1 MKFVLIAAV
10 SAALLAGCA
19 QSVPGKA
26 SDSPRLDPLKV
37 AGLEITTGDSGLRPG
52 APASD
57 RKAQNGDGGAI
68 DQLATSAVADVEGYW
83 EEQFPVSFDQDF
95 EPVRQLVS
103 YDSRGANLRLCGTD
117 TKGLVNAFYCSS
129 DDVVAWDRGQL
140 LPSFDP
146 ISSVAVLAHEMG
158 HAVQFRLGGGGNAPS
173 IVKEQQADCY
183 AGNYF
188 RWVAEGKSARF
199 QVSTGTG
206 LNQILATLFAIRDSA
221 GSEFDT
227 QGAHGTAFD
236 RVTAFQFGFAED
248 PRRCARIDL
257 AEITKRSTQ
266 EAFGEEDEDVGFGQG
281 NLRVDDEA
289 ELLNLKETLRAAFP
303 GVQVRWDGECK
314 DTTPSSYCSGGVVG
328 IDLAALVRLGA
339 IGDFAAFGSVAS
351 RYAVAVQDS
360 KGLAIDGVVAG
371 QRTACLT
378 GLWASTIVRARD
390 AKLAISPGD
399 LDEAV
404 VELLSRD
411 SLIAGDAK
419 GATIPSGFARVE
431 AFRDGFLTGSAD
443 TCTTRY
449 R

>member
-1 MKFVLIAAV
+1 MRFLLVAVV

-19 QSVPGKA
+19 QSVPGKP
-26 SDSPRLDPLKV
+26 SDSPKADPLKV
-37 AGLEITTGDSGLRPG
+37 AGLEITTGDSGPKPG
-52 APASD
+52 APASG
-57 RKAQNGDGGAI
+57 RTAANSDGGAV
-68 DQLATSAVADVEGYW
+68 DQLATSAVADVEAYW
-83 EEQFPVSFDQDF
+83 EEQFPVAFDAEF
-95 EPVRQLVS
+95 TPVRRLVS

-117 TKGLVNAFYCSS
+117 TKGLVNAFYCSA

-140 LPSFDP
+140 LPSFDA

-188 RWVAEGKSARF
+188 RWVAEGRSTRF
-199 QVSTGTG
+199 RVSTGTG

-221 GSEFDT
+221 GGEFDAK
-227 QGAHGTAFD
+227 GAHGTAFD

-248 PRRCARIDL
+248 PRRCAAIDL
-257 AEITKRSTQ
+257 AEITRRSTQ
-266 EAFGEEDEDVGFGQG
+266 EAFGAEDRDIGFGQG

-289 ELLNLKETLRAAFP
+289 ELLNLKATLRAAFP
-303 GVQVRWDGECK
+303 GVQVRWDGGCA
-314 DTTPSSYCSGGVVG
+314 DTTPASYCSGGVVG
-328 IDLAALVRLGA
+328 IDLAGLAELGT

-360 KGLAIDGVVAG
+360 MGLPVTGVVAG

-378 GLWASTIVRARD
+378 GLWASTIVRSRGAE
-390 AKLAISPGD
+390 LAISPGD

-419 GATIPSGFARVE
+419 GVTIPSGFARVE